1 MKDCNN
7 YFERDMETIRKM
19 DHVMLIMSEYKIVE
33 KEETVILEYCLENIQ
48 NIEKGY
54 TSLLDMFDM
63 ESQNII
69 QLYNLNI
76 IKYLNECFSFY
87 SKEYNISMDSTDWG
101 GLNSEFGSEYRIMKT
116 IENNL
121 GEICYNVKSWEVK

>member
-7 YFERDMETIRKM
+7 YFERDMETIKKM
-19 DHVMLIMSEYKIVE
+19 NQVMIIISEYKIVE
-33 KEETVILEYCLENIQ
+33 NEKTIILKHCMENIQ

-63 ESQNII
+63 DSQDII
-69 QLYNLNI
+69 TLCNLNI
-76 IKYLNECFSFY
+76 IKYLNECFNFY
-87 SKEYNISMDSTDWG
+87 SKEYNIPMDSTNWG
-101 GLNSEFGSEYRIMKT
+101 GHNSEFGSEYRIMKT

-121 GEICYNVKSWEVK
+121 GKIATNTKSTLI